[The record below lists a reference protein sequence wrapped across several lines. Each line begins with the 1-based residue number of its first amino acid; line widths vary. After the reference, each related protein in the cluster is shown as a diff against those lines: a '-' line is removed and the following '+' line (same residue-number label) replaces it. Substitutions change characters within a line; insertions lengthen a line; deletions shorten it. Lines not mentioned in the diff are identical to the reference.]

1 MVIVIRVEV
10 SSEERRAVA
19 LLLGKSG
26 EAKHNETKSFCEAI
40 LKSEL
45 EGAVADYRET
55 FPEVKPIKNTGQ
67 DIGMVF
73 TNGQQRPIYS
83 VAQIN
88 KGKNA
93 GRYEVEIKK
102 GSGFKKIAVKF
113 SDFTL
118 KGGAEWNTKKDL
130 LSSRTF

>member
-1 MVIVIRVEV
+1 MVIVVRIEV
-10 SSEERRAVA
+10 TDEQRRAVA

-40 LKSEL
+40 LQSEL
-45 EGAVADYRET
+45 DGAVADYRET
-55 FPEVKPIKNTGQ
+55 FPAIKAIENTGE
-67 DIGMVF
+67 DIGTVF

-83 VAQIN
+83 VAQIH

-113 SDFTL
+113 SDFKL
-118 KGGAEWNTKKDL
+118 KGGE
-130 LSSRTF
+130 